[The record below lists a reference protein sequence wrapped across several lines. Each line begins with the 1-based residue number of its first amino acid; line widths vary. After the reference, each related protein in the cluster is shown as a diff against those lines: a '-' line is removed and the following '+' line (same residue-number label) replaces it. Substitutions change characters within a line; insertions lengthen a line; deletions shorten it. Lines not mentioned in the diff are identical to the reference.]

1 MICFD
6 SQNVTPA
13 QPGNLSGTMTLK
25 LLIVES
31 PAKCKKI
38 AGFLGAGW
46 RVQATMGHIRA
57 LKEDLD
63 AIGFRKT
70 WRPTYE
76 NIATK
81 RDAIASLRKAAAGA
95 QVYLGADDDREGEA
109 IAWHTCA
116 ILGLDPAT
124 TPRVV
129 FHEITEPA
137 LKAAVAAPRTIDM
150 NKFNAQQARTMLDM
164 LIGFTLSPCLW
175 RGVGFKPGLSAGRCQ
190 TPALRIIYDR
200 DTAIEAHTAST
211 SWRIEAVTPTGEDSL
226 RWRATADAQNDT
238 QAFTSGSAATG
249 GVSDGEARAL
259 DVLKQLP
266 AAPQTLT
273 VAARTERV
281 STSQPPKPFITSS
294 LQQEASSRLSM
305 NPKVTMRAAQTLYEA
320 GHITYMR
327 TDNAILSQEAIDAA
341 SAIVKARWGDAY
353 LGGVAVATDAAPAK
367 KKIVKKKAAA
377 AAPTA
382 PEAQAAHEGIRP
394 THMEI
399 DNGDQL
405 EGMGSNERRL
415 YNLIWQRTIQ
425 SVMAPEQR
433 DVVKLTGHP
442 TPKPALLSLETTWD
456 QTRFAGYRILEA
468 ERKEEEE
475 AAAAATFEARKGL
488 TEGATLPW
496 SAFTATEIRSAPP
509 ARYTEAALI
518 RELES
523 RGIGRPSTYATLVET
538 VMERGYVEKATIAAA
553 PVQLRGL
560 ELKAGAKIPKQTT
573 RTEKAGGEKDKLR
586 TTPLGRTVI
595 EWLLTNFGDMIEY
608 DFTAAMEAQ
617 LDEVAKGSRQ
627 WDSVLKNTWARY
639 EDRYDA
645 VMAAPKA
652 DATPGTA
659 AQPTR
664 SANKADFGD
673 GYKLVVSKKGPLFVL
688 ERDGEKTR
696 FATVPQN
703 LSVQTATRADAE
715 AAFAA
720 ATAAAGEDL
729 GELDGIAVIR
739 KKGPYGT
746 YVQWGT
752 HRLTCKPEETL
763 DDLEE
768 RLRAKAAP
776 ADTVDHTVGPY
787 KIKRGPYGLYM
798 FKQTTGTKKP
808 TFVSIPAETPWA
820 TLTPETAEQVYKLAM
835 ESKKAAA
842 PAKKKKKE

>member
-1 MICFD
+1 
-6 SQNVTPA
+6 
-13 QPGNLSGTMTLK
+13 MTLK

-38 AGFLGAGW
+38 AGFLGTGW

-76 NIATK
+76 NIAAK
-81 RDAIASLRKAAAGA
+81 REAIANLRKAATGA

-109 IAWHTCA
+109 IAWHTCQ

-200 DTAIEAHTAST
+200 DAAIEAHAVAT
-211 SWRIEAVTPTGEDSL
+211 SWRIEATTPTGEDSL
-226 RWRATADAQNDT
+226 RWRATTDVQNDT
-238 QAFTSGSAATG
+238 QAF
-249 GVSDGEARAL
+249 DI
-259 DVLKQLP
+259 LKQLP
-266 AAPQTLT
+266 AVPQTLT
-273 VAARTERV
+273 VAGRTERV

-294 LQQEASSRLSM
+294 LQQVASTRLGM
-305 NPKVTMRAAQTLYEA
+305 NPKITMRAAQTLYEA

-341 SAIVKARWGDAY
+341 SAIVKARWGEAY
-353 LGGVAVATDAAPAK
+353 LGGVAAADTAPAK
-367 KKIVKKKAAA
+367 KKVVKKKAAA
-377 AAPTA
+377 AAAA
-382 PEAQAAHEGIRP
+382 PEAQAAHEAVGKPTATVCVPATQNAHEGIRP
-394 THMEI
+394 THMEV
-399 DNGDQL
+399 DTGDQL
-405 EGMGSNERRL
+405 EGMGANERRL

-442 TPKPALLSLETTWD
+442 TPKPTLLVLETTWD

-475 AAAAATFEARKGL
+475 AAAAATFQARKGL

-496 SAFTATEIRSAPP
+496 SVFTAAEIRSAPP
-509 ARYTEAALI
+509 ARYTEASLI
-518 RELES
+518 QELES

-538 VMERGYVEKATIAAA
+538 VLERGYVEKATIQAA

-560 ELKAGAKIPKQTT
+560 ELKAGAKVPKQTT

-595 EWLLTNFGDMIEY
+595 EWLLANFGDMIEY

-617 LDEVAKGSRQ
+617 LDEVAKGQRA
-627 WDSVLKNTWARY
+627 WDSVLKDTWTRY
-639 EDRYDA
+639 ADRYDA
-645 VMAAPKA
+645 VMAAPR
-652 DATPGTA
+652 ATSEPGTA

-688 ERDGEKTR
+688 EREGEKTR
-696 FATVPQN
+696 FATVPAR

-715 AAFAA
+715 AAFATA
-720 ATAAAGEDL
+720 AAAAGEEL
-729 GELDGIAVIR
+729 GELDGIPVQR

-746 YVQWGT
+746 YVQWGA
-752 HRLTCKPEETL
+752 HRLTCKPDETL

-768 RLRAKAAP
+768 RLRAKATQS
-776 ADTVDHTVGPY
+776 ADAVDHTVGPY

-798 FKQTTGTKKP
+798 FKQVTGTRKP
-808 TFVSIPAETPWA
+808 TFVSIPPETPWA
-820 TLTPETAEQVYKLAM
+820 TLTPETAEQVYKLAI
-835 ESKKAAA
+835 ETKKASA
-842 PAKKKKKE
+842 PAKKKKAVKE